1 MFGRILHFLNSVEID
16 LMLKIIVIFIV
27 ALGIVSTAIHFI
39 GV

>member
-1 MFGRILHFLNSVEID
+1 MLGRVLHFLNRVEID
-16 LMLKIIVIFIV
+16 LVLKIIVIFIV

>member
-27 ALGIVSTAIHFI
+27 ALVIVSTAIHFI

>member
-1 MFGRILHFLNSVEID
+1 MFGRILHFINSVEID

-27 ALGIVSTAIHFI
+27 ALVIVSTAIHFI

>member
-1 MFGRILHFLNSVEID
+1 MFGRIFHFLNSVDESV
-16 LMLKIIVIFIV
+16 LFIVIFIV